1 MTRYFKSDDPYKFK
15 DSEGITTEH
24 LGYGVVSDASTGYKN
39 EQHPFGYSRLKRT
52 SSYEI
57 PNTFGYQVHPET
69 ELFTHVPEN
78 IKVTHLFADKRVR
91 PHMMTMMG
99 LLKNDYPNAEI
110 THDASLS
117 IFSSRLT
124 RHALSRGLVTRNP
137 ENRNANPTGSHH
149 DVTPVQ
155 QGNMSTI
162 KNHITNGSD
171 ESNLTEIAPEDVAKG
186 RQTVRNMI
194 RPGVAPKA
202 RKQTPK
208 TQSEQLK
215 LPGI

>member
-1 MTRYFKSDDPYKFK
+1 MPRYFKTKDHYKYT

-39 EQHPFGYSRLKRT
+39 EEHPFGYSRLKRT

-57 PNTFGYQVHPET
+57 PNVYVNKGKPET

-124 RHALSRGLVTRNP
+124 RHALNRGLVTRNP
-137 ENRNANPTGSHH
+137 ENRNANPNGSHH
-149 DVTPVQ
+149 DTTPVQ
-155 QGNMSTI
+155 EGNMATI
-162 KNHITNGSD
+162 YNHVTNGSN
-171 ESNLTEIAPEDVAKG
+171 ESKITEIAPEDVAKG

-194 RPGVAPKA
+194 RPGSAPKE

-208 TQSEQLK
+208 VESEQLK